1 MNVSR
6 KRSSACCG
14 FGRGVRNHLI
24 VFSRMA
30 TPMGLETWAAMP
42 AAILFYMSSEKAL
55 AVIAMMG
62 MVLPRGFLPPR
73 MAFVAS

>member
-1 MNVSR
+1 MNVSH

-14 FGRGVRNHLI
+14 FGGVRDHLI

-30 TPMGLETWAAMP
+30 TPMGLETWASMP
-42 AAILFYMSSEKAL
+42 AAMLFYMSSEKAL

-62 MVLPRGFLPPR
+62 LVLPRGFLPPR

>member
-1 MNVSR
+1 MFLTNVRPHAVDS
-6 KRSSACCG
+6 G
-14 FGRGVRNHLI
+14 GVRNPLI

-30 TPMGLETWAAMP
+30 TPMGLEMWASMP
-42 AAILFYMSSEKAL
+42 AAMLFYMSSEKAL

>member
-1 MNVSR
+1 MFLTNVRPHAVDS
-6 KRSSACCG
+6 G
-14 FGRGVRNHLI
+14 GGVRNPLI

-30 TPMGLETWAAMP
+30 TPMGLEMWASMP
-42 AAILFYMSSEKAL
+42 AAMLFYMSSEKAL